1 MGRRIEFEI
10 GVMGREGDERGREG
24 RRGEEDEEEMLFRG
38 SK

>member
-10 GVMGREGDERGREG
+10 GVMGREGDERGG
-24 RRGEEDEEEMLFRG
+24 DEDEDEDEMLFWG